1 MTTQLTLDVEGMTCQ
16 HCVNAVTVGVSA
28 LTGVDEVSID
38 VVPQGRS
45 TLRVSANQEI
55 SRDDVAQAVVAAGY
69 SVVDS

>member
-16 HCVNAVTVGVSA
+16 HCVNAVTVEVSA